1 MGYLLKVA
9 VDVGSTNSQV
19 AARLIDGKTGKDV
32 LCGGDLKK
40 CLLTEESKPD
50 IRTLLLKKQD
60 VQGEGWDDVNWD
72 SDVYCGSKAWDTA
85 SRNFQGYA
93 KLISGFKQKL
103 YWSQQ

>member
-19 AARLIDGKTGKDV
+19 AARLIDEKTGKDV

-50 IRTLLLKKQD
+50 
-60 VQGEGWDDVNWD
+60 
-72 SDVYCGSKAWDTA
+72 TA
-85 SRNFQGYA
+85 P
-93 KLISGFKQKL
+93 
-103 YWSQQ
+103 